1 MSDAPKATITGLYRY
16 PVKGMSPESLD
27 RVEITEERC
36 FPHDRIF
43 AVENGSRDF
52 DPVQPRHFPKIKFLQ
67 LMRNERLA
75 TLETR
80 FDGAAG
86 TLTILRE
93 GRQVA
98 AGNLDQKAGR
108 QIIEQFLAA
117 YLPDDIRGAPRIVRA
132 DGHNFTDVEPKWL
145 SIINLASVRD
155 LERVLRKPVDPLRF
169 RANIYIDNG
178 EPWSEFGWI
187 DAMLNVAGQAAL
199 KVMSRIKRCAATNVD
214 PQTGS
219 RDMAIPRTLMEAFG
233 HPDIGIYVSARTNMV
248 ISRDDE
254 IMPGG

>member
-27 RVEITEERC
+27 QVEITEKQC
-36 FPHDRIF
+36 FPWDRVF

-52 DPVQPRHFPKIKFLQ
+52 DPVQPQHFPKIKFLQ

-80 FDGAAG
+80 FDSDAG

-98 AGNLDQKAGR
+98 AGNLDQKIGR

-145 SIINLASVRD
+145 SVINLASVRD
-155 LERVLRKPVDPLRF
+155 LERVLQKPVDPLRF
-169 RANIYIDNG
+169 RGNIYIDNG

-187 DAMLNVAGQAAL
+187 GEVLKIGDQAAL
-199 KVMSRIKRCAATNVD
+199 KVMSRIERCAATNVD

-219 RDMAIPRTLMEAFG
+219 RDMAIPRSLLGAFG
-233 HPDIGIYVSARTNMV
+233 HSDMGIYVSARANMI
-248 ISRDDE
+248 ISKDDE
-254 IMPGG
+254 ITIGG

>member
-1 MSDAPKATITGLYRY
+1 MSDTPKATITGLYRY
-16 PVKGMSPESLD
+16 PVKGMSPESLEQ
-27 RVEITEERC
+27 VELTEKQC
-36 FPHDRIF
+36 FPCDRIY

-52 DPVQPRHFPKIKFLQ
+52 DPADPQHFPKIKFLQ

-80 FDGAAG
+80 FEAESG

-98 AGNLDQKAGR
+98 AGNLDQKIGR

-145 SIINLASVRD
+145 SVINLASVRD
-155 LERVLRKPVDPLRF
+155 LERVLQKPVDPLRF
-169 RANIYIDNG
+169 RGNIYIDTD

-187 DAMLNVAGQAAL
+187 GETLSVGDRPTL
-199 KVMSRIKRCAATNVD
+199 KVMSRIERCAATNVD
-214 PQTGS
+214 PTTGN
-219 RDMAIPRTLMEAFG
+219 RDMAIPRTLMGAFG
-233 HPDIGIYVSARTNMV
+233 HSDMGIYVSARMNTG
-248 ISRDDE
+248 ISKGEE
-254 IMPGG
+254 ISSGN